1 MIASLLFRTN
11 PEEVKL
17 LMVDPKR
24 VELSVFDGIPPH
36 LISPVVVDPPRKAA
50 NALRWAVVEME
61 RRYQLFADSGMRNLE
76 MYMQAEP
83 EPEEEREKLPYI
95 VIIIDELADLM
106 MVAASEVEDAICR
119 LAQMAR
125 AAGGIYLIIA
135 TQRPSV
141 DVITGLIK
149 ANVPSRISFAVSSQ
163 VDSRTILDMG
173 GAERLIG
180 KGGYALLPGGIGQ
193 TDPSAGSLDF
203 GQRSGS
209 ACCFWKNRGTGIR
222 KGYRRGGHRVSRGS
236 GA

>member
-1 MIASLLFRTN
+1 MAAPAYCRGATGAGKSVGLKAMIASLLFRTN

-125 AAGGIYLIIA
+125 AAGGFI
-135 TQRPSV
+135 
-141 DVITGLIK
+141 
-149 ANVPSRISFAVSSQ
+149 
-163 VDSRTILDMG
+163 
-173 GAERLIG
+173 
-180 KGGYALLPGGIGQ
+180 
-193 TDPSAGSLDF
+193 
-203 GQRSGS
+203 
-209 ACCFWKNRGTGIR
+209 
-222 KGYRRGGHRVSRGS
+222 
-236 GA
+236 